1 MWKFVNAVW
10 NTVGIVPRGLGT
22 VGVGALD
29 TLKTGANV
37 LTDMGMVVK
46 DTSDKLWDVLS
57 SSWNTGKRYNK
68 LYQVPAGVVLG
79 AGTLVEWAVRTGLEP
94 LRNGILNV
102 RDVTGN
108 FFKNIGNSIG
118 RLFDTTKP
126 VSDFSFEKLQYKKP
140 TGKNWVSH
148 WAWRKKS
155 NSVSSSN
162 TTSTSSKNSVSN
174 VTNPSQV
181 TQLQSQLTS
190 LTAQI
195 AQLQSSLAT
204 LQSQNQKLQ
213 GENQSLKAQIS
224 ALQSAQSKSSSTPF
238 ASWSK
243 IPNSPVKAVA

>member
-1 MWKFVNAVW
+1 MGKIVNAVW
-10 NTVGIVPRGLGT
+10 NTLGIVPRGLGT
-22 VGVGALD
+22 IGVGTLD

-140 TGKNWVSH
+140 TGKNWVSN
-148 WAWRKKS
+148 WAWWKKS
-155 NSVSSSN
+155 NSISSSN
-162 TTSTSSKNSVSN
+162 TTSTSSKNSISN
-174 VTNPSQV
+174 VANPSQV
-181 TQLQSQLTS
+181 AQLQSQLTS

-195 AQLQSSLAT
+195 GQLQSSLAT
-204 LQSQNQKLQ
+204 LQAQNQQLQ

-224 ALQSAQSKSSSTPF
+224 ASQSAQSKSSTSS
-238 ASWSK
+238 ASSSK

>member
-1 MWKFVNAVW
+1 MGKIVNAVW
-10 NTVGIVPRGLGT
+10 NTLGIVPRGLGT
-22 VGVGALD
+22 IGVGALD

-57 SSWNTGKRYNK
+57 LSWNTGKRYNK
-68 LYQVPAGVVLG
+68 LYQVPAGVIIG
-79 AGTLVEWAVRTGLEP
+79 TGTLVEWAVRTVLEP
-94 LRNGILNV
+94 VGNGVLNV

-140 TGKNWVSH
+140 TGKNWVSN
-148 WAWRKKS
+148 WAWWKKS
-155 NSVSSSN
+155 NSISSSN
-162 TTSTSSKNSVSN
+162 TTSTSSKNSISN
-174 VTNPSQV
+174 VANPSQV

-204 LQSQNQKLQ
+204 LQSQNQRLQ

-224 ALQSAQSKSSSTPF
+224 ALQSAQSKSSSTPS

>member
-1 MWKFVNAVW
+1 MGKIVNAVW
-10 NTVGIVPRGLGT
+10 NTLGIVPRGLGT
-22 VGVGALD
+22 IGVGTLD
-29 TLKTGANV
+29 TFKTGANV

-57 SSWNTGKRYNK
+57 SSWNTGKWYNK

-79 AGTLVEWAVRTGLEP
+79 AGTLVEWAVRTVLEP
-94 LRNGILNV
+94 VRNGVLNV

-140 TGKNWVSH
+140 TGKNWVSN
-148 WAWRKKS
+148 WAWWKKS
-155 NSVSSSN
+155 NSTSSSN
-162 TTSTSSKNSVSN
+162 TTSTSSKNSISN
-174 VTNPSQV
+174 VANPSQV
-181 TQLQSQLTS
+181 AQLQSQLTS

-195 AQLQSSLAT
+195 GQLQSSLAT
-204 LQSQNQKLQ
+204 LQAQNQQLQ

-224 ALQSAQSKSSSTPF
+224 ASQSAQSKSSTSS
-238 ASWSK
+238 ASSSK

>member
-1 MWKFVNAVW
+1 MGKIVNVVW
-10 NTVGIVPRGLGT
+10 NTLGIVPRGLGT
-22 VGVGALD
+22 IGVGALD

-46 DTSDKLWDVLS
+46 DTSDKLWDVFS
-57 SSWNTGKRYNK
+57 SSWNTGKWYNK

-79 AGTLVEWAVRTGLEP
+79 AGTLVEWAVRTVIEP
-94 LRNGILNV
+94 ARNGILNV

-140 TGKNWVSH
+140 TGKNWVSN

-155 NSVSSSN
+155 NSTSSLN

-195 AQLQSSLAT
+195 GQLQSSLAT
-204 LQSQNQKLQ
+204 LQAQNQQLQ

-224 ALQSAQSKSSSTPF
+224 ASQSAQSKSSTSS
-238 ASWSK
+238 ASSSK

>member
-224 ALQSAQSKSSSTPF
+224 ALQSAQSKSSSTPS

>member
-1 MWKFVNAVW
+1 MGKFVNAVW

-79 AGTLVEWAVRTGLEP
+79 AGTLVEWAVRTVIEP
-94 LRNGILNV
+94 ARNGILNV

-162 TTSTSSKNSVSN
+162 TTSTSSKNSISN
-174 VTNPSQV
+174 VANPSQV
-181 TQLQSQLTS
+181 AQLQSQLTS

-195 AQLQSSLAT
+195 VQLQSSLAT
-204 LQSQNQKLQ
+204 LQAQNQQLQ

-224 ALQSAQSKSSSTPF
+224 ASQSAQSKSSTSS
-238 ASWSK
+238 ASSSK

>member
-1 MWKFVNAVW
+1 MGKFVNAVW

-22 VGVGALD
+22 IGVGTLD
-29 TLKTGANV
+29 TFKTGANV

-57 SSWNTGKRYNK
+57 SSWNTGKWYNK

-79 AGTLVEWAVRTGLEP
+79 AGTLVEWAVRTVLEP
-94 LRNGILNV
+94 VRNGVLNV

-126 VSDFSFEKLQYKKP
+126 VSDFSFENYSIMKP
-140 TGKNWVSH
+140 TGKNWVSN
-148 WAWRKKS
+148 WAWWKKS
-155 NSVSSSN
+155 NSTSSSN
-162 TTSTSSKNSVSN
+162 TTSTSSKNSISN
-174 VTNPSQV
+174 VANPSQV
-181 TQLQSQLTS
+181 AQLQSQLTS

-195 AQLQSSLAT
+195 GQLQSSLAT
-204 LQSQNQKLQ
+204 LQAQNQQLQ
-213 GENQSLKAQIS
+213 GENQSLKS
-224 ALQSAQSKSSSTPF
+224 SNLLHHSLPQSKSSTSS
-238 ASWSK
+238 ASSSK

>member
-1 MWKFVNAVW
+1 MGKIVNAVW
-10 NTVGIVPRGLGT
+10 NTLGIVPRGLGT
-22 VGVGALD
+22 IGVGTLD

-68 LYQVPAGVVLG
+68 LYQVPAGVIIG
-79 AGTLVEWAVRTGLEP
+79 TGTLVEWVVRTVLEP
-94 LRNGILNV
+94 VRNGVLNV

-140 TGKNWVSH
+140 TGKNWVSN
-148 WAWRKKS
+148 WAWWKKS
-155 NSVSSSN
+155 NSISSSN
-162 TTSTSSKNSVSN
+162 TTSTSSKNSISN
-174 VTNPSQV
+174 VANPSQV
-181 TQLQSQLTS
+181 AQLQSQLTS

-195 AQLQSSLAT
+195 GQLQSSLAT
-204 LQSQNQKLQ
+204 LQAQNQQLQ
-213 GENQSLKAQIS
+213 GENQSLKAQLS
-224 ALQSAQSKSSSTPF
+224 ASQSAQSKSSTSS
-238 ASWSK
+238 ASSSK

>member
-1 MWKFVNAVW
+1 MGKIVNAVW
-10 NTVGIVPRGLGT
+10 NTLGIVPRGLGT
-22 VGVGALD
+22 IGVGTLD

-68 LYQVPAGVVLG
+68 LYQVPAGVIIG
-79 AGTLVEWAVRTGLEP
+79 TGTLVEWVVRTVLEP
-94 LRNGILNV
+94 VRNGVLNV

-140 TGKNWVSH
+140 TGKNWVSN
-148 WAWRKKS
+148 WAWWKKS
-155 NSVSSSN
+155 NSISSSN
-162 TTSTSSKNSVSN
+162 TTSTSSKNSISN
-174 VTNPSQV
+174 VANPSQV
-181 TQLQSQLTS
+181 AQLQSQLTS

-195 AQLQSSLAT
+195 GQLQSSLAT
-204 LQSQNQKLQ
+204 LQAQNQQLQ

-224 ALQSAQSKSSSTPF
+224 ASQSA
-238 ASWSK
+238 
-243 IPNSPVKAVA
+243 

>member
-1 MWKFVNAVW
+1 MGKIVNAVW
-10 NTVGIVPRGLGT
+10 NTLGIVPRGLGT
-22 VGVGALD
+22 IGVGTLD

-68 LYQVPAGVVLG
+68 LYQVPAGVIIG
-79 AGTLVEWAVRTGLEP
+79 TGTLVEWVVRTVLEP
-94 LRNGILNV
+94 VRNGVLNV

-140 TGKNWVSH
+140 TGKNWVSN
-148 WAWRKKS
+148 WAWWKKS
-155 NSVSSSN
+155 NSISSSN
-162 TTSTSSKNSVSN
+162 TTSTSSKNSISN
-174 VTNPSQV
+174 VANPSQV
-181 TQLQSQLTS
+181 AQLQSQLTS

-195 AQLQSSLAT
+195 GQLQSSLAT
-204 LQSQNQKLQ
+204 LQAQNQQLQ

-224 ALQSAQSKSSSTPF
+224 ASQSAQSKSSTSS
-238 ASWSK
+238 ASSSK

>member
-1 MWKFVNAVW
+1 MGKFVNAVW

-224 ALQSAQSKSSSTPF
+224 ALQSAQSKSSSTPS

-243 IPNSPVKAVA
+243 IPNSPVKVVA

>member
-1 MWKFVNAVW
+1 MGKFVNAVW

-140 TGKNWVSH
+140 IGKNWVSN

-155 NSVSSSN
+155 NSISSSN

-224 ALQSAQSKSSSTPF
+224 ALQSAQSKSSSTPS

>member
-1 MWKFVNAVW
+1 MGKFVNAVW

-224 ALQSAQSKSSSTPF
+224 ALQSAQSKSSSTPSV
-238 ASWSK
+238 SWSK

>member
-1 MWKFVNAVW
+1 MGKFVNAVW

-29 TLKTGANV
+29 TFKTGANV

-148 WAWRKKS
+148 WAWWKKS

-224 ALQSAQSKSSSTPF
+224 ALQSAQSKSSSTPS